1 MPRPGILQLTEKS
14 KSKVHRL
21 QFRADLDADGEE
33 GFLRAR
39 VCELDAV
46 DKIGLII
53 ASGGLLEPQRKAV
66 ISSWSHNAVGHMRTT
81 HPVGVG
87 VVFEAGKFLIAE
99 GHFNME
105 MHAGQDAYRAVKML
119 DKEGLAEFSIMM
131 IVLDEDWQHRDDGD
145 YYPVVTK
152 YDVGEW
158 SACLEGVSY
167 NTGVE
172 EMRAAGSDEAKSN
185 PRRNDTE
192 QRLAA
197 LRIRQLTAGRKA

>member
-46 DKIGLII
+46 DKYELVI
-53 ASGGLLEPQRKAV
+53 ASGGLVDLRRPAV
-66 ISSWSHNAVGHMRTT
+66 ISAWSHNAVAYSATT

-87 VVFEAGKFLIAE
+87 YVFEQGKFLIAE
-99 GHFNME
+99 GHYDME
-105 MHAGQDAYRAVKML
+105 MHAGRDAYRAVKML
-119 DKEGLAEFSIMM
+119 ETAVEFSILMH
-131 IVLDEDWQHRDDGD
+131 VLAEESRKVGDEWF
-145 YYPVVTK
+145 TTITE
-152 YDVGEW
+152 YDVSEW
-158 SACLEGVSY
+158 SPCMNGVSY

-172 EMRAAGSDEAKSN
+172 EMRAAGLDEAKSN